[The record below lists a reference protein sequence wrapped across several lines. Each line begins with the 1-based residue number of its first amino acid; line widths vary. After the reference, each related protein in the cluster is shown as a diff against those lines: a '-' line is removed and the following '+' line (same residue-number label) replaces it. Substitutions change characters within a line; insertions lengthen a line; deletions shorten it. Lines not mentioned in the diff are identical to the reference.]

1 MLGRS
6 DNYTGHHF
14 LPFNDNTDNSNGILM
29 NKINWEQM
37 AKDLYVKIKE
47 KQLQQFRERMPENKQ
62 GVPFSYNGKQYIAAI
77 RRLTPAE
84 CMKLQTVPDDYEFVS
99 SESQAYKCLGNGWTV
114 DVVAHI
120 LSFLPEEMKN
130 KGMKVLSLFDG
141 MSCGQLALKSIGAK
155 VTTYLASEI
164 DKYAIANTMNNF
176 PDTIQLGSVTD
187 VNVDEVIEKYGV
199 PDIIV
204 GGSPCFAA
212 GTKVLT
218 SEGYKNI
225 EDVEIGDMVLTHQN
239 RYRPVLATGHKSAVT
254 YNLTAQGFV
263 KVCCT
268 ANHPFYARKKS
279 FVPYIQDNGRASKR
293 LILGDTEWMQ
303 AEKLAKGYYVANNIE
318 QYPDEN
324 PLGIT
329 EEEAWVI
336 GRYIADG
343 HTRKDKRYDTKP
355 NGVKGHNGS
364 RAWQL
369 ILSIGNKKAAK
380 FASHIENLHFSR
392 YPHSQGVQRFV
403 FSNKR
408 LVEIVEDQCG
418 NGSLNKHFGE
428 KLIRLPKHLLR
439 IVLDAYLEGDG
450 SYDAVKR
457 VWKITSVSKMMPI
470 TIQRVVSKLY
480 GRHICVTRHDPSPLR
495 MLCGRMVHQNPQY
508 VIRFSPESMS
518 GEKAKC
524 IGDKIWQGVK
534 SFKQIGRQ
542 TVYNLEV
549 EGDNSYTA
557 NNIIVHNCQAFS
569 FSGKMKGMSTKQGE
583 EVYTIERYL
592 ELKREGFQFEGQSYL
607 FWEYM
612 RILNE
617 VRKYNPNVF
626 FLLEN
631 VKMLEKWE
639 RCLSHAIG
647 VRGVHINSALVSAQQ
662 RKRIYWSNIRTKPV
676 SGDSLFYDEAD
687 VFAWPQMQTDIP
699 QPEDKG
705 LVIKDILQ
713 DGAGEKYYLKDEVV
727 EKLIEKTDKSKLTPY
742 LLEPQVSVDEALEYM
757 ASSDEYTS
765 FTDEEKR
772 EIAILGY
779 KLEKERLQ
787 SNKAESM

>member
-1 MLGRS
+1 MKAEE
-6 DNYTGHHF
+6 
-14 LPFNDNTDNSNGILM
+14 I
-29 NKINWEQM
+29 EQI
-37 AKDLYVKIKE
+37 AKGLYAKVKE
-47 KQLQQFRERMPENKQ
+47 KQLQEFRERMPENKQ

-120 LSFLPEEMKN
+120 LSFLPEEMKT

-187 VNVDEVIEKYGV
+187 VNVDEVVEKYGV
-199 PDIIV
+199 PDMII
-204 GGSPCFAA
+204 GGSPCQ
-212 GTKVLT
+212 
-218 SEGYKNI
+218 S
-225 EDVEIGDMVLTHQN
+225 
-239 RYRPVLATGHKSAVT
+239 
-254 YNLTAQGFV
+254 
-263 KVCCT
+263 
-268 ANHPFYARKKS
+268 
-279 FVPYIQDNGRASKR
+279 
-293 LILGDTEWMQ
+293 
-303 AEKLAKGYYVANNIE
+303 
-318 QYPDEN
+318 
-324 PLGIT
+324 
-329 EEEAWVI
+329 
-336 GRYIADG
+336 
-343 HTRKDKRYDTKP
+343 
-355 NGVKGHNGS
+355 
-364 RAWQL
+364 
-369 ILSIGNKKAAK
+369 
-380 FASHIENLHFSR
+380 
-392 YPHSQGVQRFV
+392 
-403 FSNKR
+403 
-408 LVEIVEDQCG
+408 
-418 NGSLNKHFGE
+418 
-428 KLIRLPKHLLR
+428 
-439 IVLDAYLEGDG
+439 
-450 SYDAVKR
+450 
-457 VWKITSVSKMMPI
+457 
-470 TIQRVVSKLY
+470 
-480 GRHICVTRHDPSPLR
+480 
-495 MLCGRMVHQNPQY
+495 
-508 VIRFSPESMS
+508 
-518 GEKAKC
+518 
-524 IGDKIWQGVK
+524 
-534 SFKQIGRQ
+534 
-542 TVYNLEV
+542 
-549 EGDNSYTA
+549 
-557 NNIIVHNCQAFS
+557 FS
-569 FSGKMKGMSTKQGE
+569 FSGKMKGMSTKNGE
-583 EVYTIERYL
+583 EIYTIERYL

-612 RILNE
+612 RILTE

-687 VFAWPQMQTDIP
+687 VFAWPQLQTDIP

-705 LVIKDILQ
+705 LVIKDVLQ

-765 FTDEEKR
+765 FTDEEKQ

-787 SNKAESM
+787 SNKAECV